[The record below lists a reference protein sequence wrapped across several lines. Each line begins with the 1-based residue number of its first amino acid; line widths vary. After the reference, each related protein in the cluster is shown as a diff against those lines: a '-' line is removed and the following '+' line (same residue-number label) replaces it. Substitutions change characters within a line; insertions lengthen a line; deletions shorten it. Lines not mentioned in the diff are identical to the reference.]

1 MKIEP
6 LAVSVRD
13 AADAIGVSRSTCYS
27 LIASGRLRSIQVSK
41 RATRVP
47 VDALR
52 EFVSQQA
59 DESDEVAVTAGG
71 GPQR

>member
-13 AADAIGVSRSTCYS
+13 ASDAIGVGLSTCYA
-27 LIASGRLRSIQVSK
+27 LIKSGRLRSIQVSK

-52 EFVSQQA
+52 EFVNRQTDAA
-59 DESDEVAVTAGG
+59 DGVAAPPGG
-71 GPQR
+71 GQRR

>member
-27 LIASGRLRSIQVSK
+27 LIASGRLRSFRVSK
-41 RATRVP
+41 RATRVT
-47 VDALR
+47 VEALR
-52 EFVSQQA
+52 EFVNRQTDAA
-59 DESDEVAVTAGG
+59 DGVAAPPGG
-71 GPQR
+71 GQRR

>member
-27 LIASGRLRSIQVSK
+27 LIASGRLRSFRVSK

-52 EFVSQQA
+52 EFVSRRV
-59 DESDEVAVTAGG
+59 DESDPVSVTAGG
-71 GPQR
+71 DPQR